1 MATMFEHVGGEATL
15 RKMAEHF
22 HEAVL
27 GDELLGKLFR
37 YGSSH
42 HVDHLT
48 AFLAEMLG
56 GPRRYSEELGGFE
69 SIYRAHQGLG
79 ISDEQRDRFVELML
93 ESADAVG
100 LPADERFRTAFTRQI
115 ARAAGFSTRVSRGEL
130 DHFSA
135 PYPEL
140 VAWEW

>member
-27 GDELLGKLFR
+27 GDELRVGEPARFASNDELLGKLFR

-56 GPRRYSEELGGFE
+56 GPRRGTPAPPTRRSTAAPSTTG
-69 SIYRAHQGLG
+69 RPT
-79 ISDEQRDRFVELML
+79 
-93 ESADAVG
+93 SASVTT
-100 LPADERFRTAFTRQI
+100 PSSTAWRNSPS
-115 ARAAGFSTRVSRGEL
+115 RGAAGR
-130 DHFSA
+130 A
-135 PYPEL
+135 P
-140 VAWEW
+140 VC